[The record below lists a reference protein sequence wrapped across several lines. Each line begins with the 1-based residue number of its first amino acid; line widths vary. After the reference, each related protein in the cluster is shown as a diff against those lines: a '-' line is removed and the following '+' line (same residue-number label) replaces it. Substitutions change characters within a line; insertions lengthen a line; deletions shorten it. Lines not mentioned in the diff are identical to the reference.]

1 MSNTKDTEE
10 WVAINDAARILGV
23 TYFKLSQLVTS
34 GQIETR
40 ENIRDKRKKLIN
52 MRQARQVLGTQ

>member
-1 MSNTKDTEE
+1 MNNTDE

-34 GQIETR
+34 GQIETK

-52 MRQARQVLGTQ
+52 MRQAREILGIR

>member
-1 MSNTKDTEE
+1 MNNTED

-34 GQIETR
+34 GQIETK

-52 MRQARQVLGTQ
+52 MRQAKQLLGIN